1 VIDWPRYPKPELL
14 LHIPEYG
21 HAILEA
27 PAGAG
32 KTHTLEHLVVDLLV
46 TQGLSLSEVL
56 VLTTSERAAAEL
68 RQAIHEKLLELR
80 GLRETTTRL
89 SVDQCWVL
97 NEHGRAR
104 IESAL
109 DDFDSGR
116 IETFPSFCDRVM
128 AGNPFLCGMPFH
140 TEHADGRTLFSNA
153 FQELVQEEGLA
164 PEARQYLSAW
174 LEVGRSAL
182 DLEEFLFRA
191 SKVTG
196 SLGPCPDLEA
206 IRKTARAFPDLDELE
221 RDLARLVPRSSLE
234 RVGRNL
240 ARLRAALEGDDDAL
254 LLAEL
259 ESVELDLLGESL
271 DSLRAA
277 AKELERL
284 HVPLAAAIVP
294 VFSPLLADRMRSSVH
309 SCGRYDEEEAPLL
322 LAAALEGPRGR
333 DLARIL
339 QSRYRAVL
347 VDDFQDTGESQW
359 QILRRV
365 FFDAAG
371 HHPLRLAADPRG
383 AIADVRVYLRAKKA
397 VVARSTVVPAVESFR
412 ATADLVE
419 ALNLVF
425 DPSADHPFFDGPVR
439 FDRPLR
445 AGQSDLSLVG
455 ADSTP
460 RPPLVLLR
468 AEGDDAR
475 RSLALAIADEIRA
488 ILPGGER
495 QLLFGEKGK
504 EKPLGAEDVV
514 VVTRTEREADEVSKA
529 LDSRGVRNAF
539 HDRDG
544 LFQSRQAEEVRDLL
558 AAIASPG
565 NLDLRMR
572 AWMTPFFGLS
582 LGELE
587 TARDASPGHPL
598 LRRLSEW
605 NLLAEK
611 RAYEELFPRILKES
625 GVAAREIFE
634 NGAGRSSAIYTQIFE
649 TLLEALGSRQPGPTE
664 LLRILESCIEGRG
677 LPMGSS
683 RNLLR
688 CDSEDAVRI
697 ATAPR
702 CKGLE
707 AAVVFFYAFSAAPS
721 AIIHGY
727 HAGDGRVGFVGDR
740 KRAPAEV
747 RVAIEREEREED
759 QRLLYLALTRAKAR
773 LYLPLVPDV
782 LAKRGLFAQLHDR
795 LQDLLS
801 AFTIQTISSPTP
813 SAPPAEPDLGS
824 WIPPEEPLLEA
835 DAKEL
840 DAIRERHRAPALT
853 SFARPPAHGPFERLR
868 LDRFLREVL
877 LSVPF
882 ASFREG
888 PALDAW
894 SAREDVQSLFRRA
907 LRRNGVDRR
916 MRAEAERL
924 VHRTFLS
931 PVRLGE
937 RRLDSGLASLTVQ
950 AREVEFFGKA
960 EGESGLVK
968 GLVDLVFEHEGLV
981 YFWDFKLET
990 LPEEARWS
998 AAAAARH
1005 VARSYPLQA
1014 KLYRL
1019 AAVKMLRI
1027 ETEEQYQS
1035 RFGGV
1040 VFCFPRGM
1048 PDHGIYFE
1056 RPSWFTREPSKV
1068 AG

>member
-46 TQGLSLSEVL
+46 AQGLNLSEIL

-68 RQAIHEKLLELR
+68 RHAIREKLLELR

-97 NEHGRAR
+97 NELGRAR
-104 IESAL
+104 IEPAL
-109 DDFDSGR
+109 ADFDSGR
-116 IETFPSFCDRVM
+116 IETFPSFCDGVLSE
-128 AGNPFLCGMPFH
+128 NPFLCGMPFRL
-140 TEHADGRTLFSNA
+140 EHADGRSLFSNA
-153 FQELVQEEGLA
+153 FRDLVQEESLA
-164 PEARQYLSAW
+164 AEVGQYLSAW
-174 LEVGRSAL
+174 LDAGRSAL
-182 DLEEFLFRA
+182 DLEELLFRA
-191 SKVTG
+191 SMAAG
-196 SLGPCPDLEA
+196 SLGPGPDLDA
-206 IRKTARAFPDLDELE
+206 IREMARAFPDLDELE

-234 RVGRNL
+234 RIGRNL
-240 ARLRAALEGDDDAL
+240 ARLRASLESDGIAP

-259 ESVELDLLGESL
+259 ESVELDLLAESL
-271 DSLRAA
+271 DSLRAP

-284 HVPLAAAIVP
+284 RVPLAAAVVP
-294 VFSPLLADRMRSSVH
+294 VFLPILADRMRSLAR
-309 SCGRYDEEEAPLL
+309 SCGRYDVEDAPRL
-322 LAAALEGPRGR
+322 LAAVLEDPRGR

-347 VDDFQDTGESQW
+347 VDDFQDTDEAKW

-383 AIADVRVYLRAKKA
+383 AIGDVRVYLGAKKA
-397 VVARSTVVPAVESFR
+397 VVARSTVVPAIESFR
-412 ATADLVE
+412 ATADLIE
-419 ALNLVF
+419 SLNLVF
-425 DPSADHPFFDGPVR
+425 DPSAEHPFFDGPVR
-439 FDRPLR
+439 FDRALR
-445 AGQSDLSLVG
+445 AGRPDLSLVG

-504 EKPLGAEDVV
+504 EKPLSAEDVV
-514 VVTRTEREADEVSKA
+514 VVTRTEREADEVARA
-529 LDSRGVRNAF
+529 LDSRGVRYAF

-565 NLDLRMR
+565 NLTRRMR
-572 AWMTPFFGLS
+572 AWMTPFFALS
-582 LGELE
+582 LRDLE
-587 TARDASPGHPL
+587 TARDAGPGHPL
-598 LRRLSEW
+598 PRRLFEW
-605 NLLAEK
+605 NLLAER

-625 GVAAREIFE
+625 GVAAREIFQT
-634 NGAGRSSAIYTQIFE
+634 GAARASAIYARIFE
-649 TLLEALGSRQPGPTE
+649 TLLELLGTRRPAPAR
-664 LLRILESCIEGRG
+664 LVKVLESCIEGRG
-677 LPMGSS
+677 LRPGSW

-688 CDSEDAVRI
+688 CDSEDSVRI
-697 ATAPR
+697 AAAPR

-707 AAVVFFYAFSAAPS
+707 ATVVFLYAFSAAPP
-721 AIIHGY
+721 AIVQSY
-727 HAGDGRVGFVGDR
+727 PAGETRVVFVGDR
-740 KRAPAEV
+740 RRAPADV
-747 RVAIEREEREED
+747 RAAVEREEREDD

-773 LYLPLVPDV
+773 LYLPLVSDV
-782 LAKRGLFAQLHDR
+782 LAKRGFFSQLHDR

-801 AFTIQTISSPTP
+801 AFTIQTISSPP
-813 SAPPAEPDLGS
+813 ASEPPAEPDLGA
-824 WIPPEEPLLEA
+824 WIPPEELFLEP
-835 DAKEL
+835 DARAL
-840 DAIRERHRAPALT
+840 DAMRDRHRAPPVT
-853 SFARPPAHGPFERLR
+853 SFAPPRTHGAPERAR
-868 LDRFLREVL
+868 LDRFLREAL

-882 ASFREG
+882 SSFHES
-888 PALDAW
+888 PALEAW

-907 LRRNGVDRR
+907 VRRHGVDRR

-924 VHRTFLS
+924 VHRTLVS

-937 RRLDSGLASLTVQ
+937 RRLDAGLASLPVH
-950 AREVEFFGKA
+950 AREVEFFGRA
-960 EGESGLVK
+960 EGDSGLVR
-968 GLVDLVFEHEGLV
+968 GFVDLIFEHEGLV
-981 YFWDFKLET
+981 YFCDFKLEA
-990 LPEEARWS
+990 LPEEAFFR

-1014 KLYRL
+1014 KLYRH

-1027 ETEEQYQS
+1027 ETEEQYRS

-1040 VFCFPRGM
+1040 VFCFPRAM
-1048 PDHGIYFE
+1048 PDHGIHFE
-1056 RPSWFTREPSKV
+1056 CPSWFTREPSRV